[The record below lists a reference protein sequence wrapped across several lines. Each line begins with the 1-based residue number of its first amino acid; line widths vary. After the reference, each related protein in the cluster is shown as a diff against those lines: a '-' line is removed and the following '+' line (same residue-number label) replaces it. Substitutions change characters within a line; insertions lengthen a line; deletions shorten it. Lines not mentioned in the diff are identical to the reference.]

1 MVSHLQICLS
11 LTISEIEHLPINVLT
26 VCFVHFQLGHFSFL
40 LCMSSLCIID
50 VNYLLVVIEIFALVY
65 NLSFDFVYVT
75 FYSSKI

>member
-1 MVSHLQICLS
+1 MSHLKICIS
-11 LTISEIEHLPINVLT
+11 LTISEIEHLPINALT
-26 VCFVHFQLGHFSFL
+26 VHFVHFQLGHFSL

-50 VNYLLVVIEIFALVY
+50 VNSLLVVTEIFAPVY